1 MKASGSRTK
10 ISLFS
15 VATTRQLTA
24 SSSEWLFFIVSIAT
38 MTDCVCVWET
48 EIQYHT
54 SIHKD
59 KRWREE
65 LCVCEMCAEL
75 HVFFG
80 SANLSLQ
87 WYMFEYGGEGL
98 KVVWL
103 KLKQPAYNGTQESL
117 WSPSCSSLA
126 LGPGYEASSGCVTHT
141 WSLTLVSEL

>member
-1 MKASGSRTK
+1 MGVASTLARTVKASGSRIK

-38 MTDCVCVWET
+38 MTDCVCVVGERYNT
-48 EIQYHT
+48 IYN
-54 SIHKD
+54 IHKD
-59 KRWREE
+59 KRWS
-65 LCVCEMCAEL
+65 CVCEMCAEL

-103 KLKQPAYNGTQESL
+103 KLKQPAYNGTQESF
-117 WSPSCSSLA
+117 WSPLCSS
-126 LGPGYEASSGCVTHT
+126 CVTHI

>member
-1 MKASGSRTK
+1 MGVASTLARTVKASGSRIK

-65 LCVCEMCAEL
+65 LCVRDVC
-75 HVFFG
+75 
-80 SANLSLQ
+80 
-87 WYMFEYGGEGL
+87 
-98 KVVWL
+98 
-103 KLKQPAYNGTQESL
+103 
-117 WSPSCSSLA
+117 
-126 LGPGYEASSGCVTHT
+126 
-141 WSLTLVSEL
+141 